1 MLIWEN
7 VKLAFQALLANKM
20 RALLTML
27 GIIIGIG
34 AVIAIMTV
42 SSSLTNSISDSFQ
55 EMGANNI
62 TVGLKQTSSTT
73 ETRSNGL
80 KFGAANRNSM
90 VEKEDLITDD
100 MLSELKTEFSDK
112 IDAIAISE
120 TVASGTVHDG
130 SNTANISI
138 SGINSEYFSSDDVT
152 LLAGRRLTSND
163 NTGKKKVIM
172 ISDKVVDQIFDGDS
186 QKALSQKIQVEIDG
200 VYYQYYVV
208 GVYKYESNNSFSS
221 SSDEDITTTAYI
233 PILTGKAQTH
243 SDEGYQQFTVVTKS
257 GIDSVSTF
265 ATQIENFFA
274 PYYSSNED
282 YKVSTTTMESMTES
296 MSDMIGTVSIAIS
309 FIAGISLL
317 VGGIGVMNI
326 MLVSITERTREI
338 GTRKALGAKNSSIRF
353 QFIIESMILCL
364 IGGILGILVGF
375 LLGAIA
381 ASILGYSAAVPV
393 AAIIVAVGFSMVI
406 GIFFGYYPANKA
418 ARMDPIEALRY
429 ECGGWLADE
438 VSNSNASRRPAAE
451 RSEGALPCWLADE
464 VEESRHTL
472 EKKKQDLA
480 CAEQPQQGTSTRQK
494 RKSKTWRVRSHSQ
507 QGTGTRQKR
516 KSKTWRVRSH
526 PQQGTSTRQKRKS
539 KT

>member
-62 TVGLKQTSSTT
+62 TVGLKQTSSKT

-80 KFGAANRNSM
+80 KFGAASRNSS

-100 MLSELKTEFSDK
+100 MLSELKTQFSDK
-112 IDAIAISE
+112 IDAVAISE
-120 TVASGTVHDG
+120 TVASGTVHEG

-138 SGINSEYFSSDDVT
+138 SGINSEYFASDDVT
-152 LLAGRRLTSND
+152 LIAGRRLTSND
-163 NTGKKKVIM
+163 NTGEKKVIM

-186 QKALSQKIQVEIDG
+186 EKALAQKIQVEIDG
-200 VYYQYYVV
+200 IYYQYYVV
-208 GVYKYESNNSFSS
+208 GVYQYESNNSFSS

-243 SDEGYQQFTVVTKS
+243 ADEGYQQFTVVTKS
-257 GIDSVSTF
+257 GIDSVSAF
-265 ATQIENFFA
+265 ATQIENFFT
-274 PYYSSNED
+274 PYYSTNED
-282 YKVSTTTMESMTES
+282 YKISTTTMESMTES

-364 IGGILGILVGF
+364 IGGTLGILAGF

-381 ASILGYSAAVPV
+381 ASIHGYSAAVPV
-393 AAIIVAVGFSMVI
+393 AAIMVAVAFSMVI

-429 ECGGWLADE
+429 E
-438 VSNSNASRRPAAE
+438 
-451 RSEGALPCWLADE
+451 
-464 VEESRHTL
+464 
-472 EKKKQDLA
+472 
-480 CAEQPQQGTSTRQK
+480 
-494 RKSKTWRVRSHSQ
+494 
-507 QGTGTRQKR
+507 
-516 KSKTWRVRSH
+516 
-526 PQQGTSTRQKRKS
+526 
-539 KT
+539 

>member
-233 PILTGKAQTH
+233 PILTGKVQTH

-364 IGGILGILVGF
+364 IGGILGIFVGF
-375 LLGAIA
+375 LLGVIA

-429 ECGGWLADE
+429 E
-438 VSNSNASRRPAAE
+438 
-451 RSEGALPCWLADE
+451 
-464 VEESRHTL
+464 
-472 EKKKQDLA
+472 
-480 CAEQPQQGTSTRQK
+480 
-494 RKSKTWRVRSHSQ
+494 
-507 QGTGTRQKR
+507 
-516 KSKTWRVRSH
+516 
-526 PQQGTSTRQKRKS
+526 
-539 KT
+539 

>member
-62 TVGLKQTSSTT
+62 TVGLKQTSNTT

-80 KFGAANRNSM
+80 KFGAANRNST

-152 LLAGRRLTSND
+152 LLAGRRLTSED

-200 VYYQYYVV
+200 IYYQYYVV

-257 GIDSVSTF
+257 GIDSVSAF

-282 YKVSTTTMESMTES
+282 YKVSTTTMES

-364 IGGILGILVGF
+364 IGGVLGILAGF

-393 AAIIVAVGFSMVI
+393 AAIIIAVGFSMII

-429 ECGGWLADE
+429 E
-438 VSNSNASRRPAAE
+438 
-451 RSEGALPCWLADE
+451 
-464 VEESRHTL
+464 
-472 EKKKQDLA
+472 
-480 CAEQPQQGTSTRQK
+480 
-494 RKSKTWRVRSHSQ
+494 
-507 QGTGTRQKR
+507 
-516 KSKTWRVRSH
+516 
-526 PQQGTSTRQKRKS
+526 
-539 KT
+539 

>member
-62 TVGLKQTSSTT
+62 TVGLEQTSSTT

-364 IGGILGILVGF
+364 IGGILGIFVGF
-375 LLGAIA
+375 LLGVIA

-418 ARMDPIEALRY
+418 ARME
-429 ECGGWLADE
+429 
-438 VSNSNASRRPAAE
+438 S
-451 RSEGALPCWLADE
+451 GAIDHVAINVKDIKENL
-464 VEESRHTL
+464 
-472 EKKKQDLA
+472 
-480 CAEQPQQGTSTRQK
+480 
-494 RKSKTWRVRSHSQ
+494 
-507 QGTGTRQKR
+507 
-516 KSKTWRVRSH
+516 
-526 PQQGTSTRQKRKS
+526 
-539 KT
+539 

>member
-152 LLAGRRLTSND
+152 LLAGRRLTSDD

-274 PYYSSNED
+274 LYYSSNED

-296 MSDMIGTVSIAIS
+296 MSDMIDTVSIAIS

-429 ECGGWLADE
+429 E
-438 VSNSNASRRPAAE
+438 
-451 RSEGALPCWLADE
+451 
-464 VEESRHTL
+464 
-472 EKKKQDLA
+472 
-480 CAEQPQQGTSTRQK
+480 
-494 RKSKTWRVRSHSQ
+494 
-507 QGTGTRQKR
+507 
-516 KSKTWRVRSH
+516 
-526 PQQGTSTRQKRKS
+526 
-539 KT
+539 

>member
-80 KFGAANRNSM
+80 KFGAANRNST

-130 SNTANISI
+130 SNTANISVR
-138 SGINSEYFSSDDVT
+138 GINSDYFSSDDVT
-152 LLAGRRLTSND
+152 LLAGRRLTSDD

-208 GVYKYESNNSFSS
+208 GVYKCESNNSFSS

-257 GIDSVSTF
+257 GIDSVSAF

-364 IGGILGILVGF
+364 IGGILGILAGF

-393 AAIIVAVGFSMVI
+393 AAIIIAVGFSMVI

-429 ECGGWLADE
+429 E
-438 VSNSNASRRPAAE
+438 
-451 RSEGALPCWLADE
+451 
-464 VEESRHTL
+464 
-472 EKKKQDLA
+472 
-480 CAEQPQQGTSTRQK
+480 
-494 RKSKTWRVRSHSQ
+494 
-507 QGTGTRQKR
+507 
-516 KSKTWRVRSH
+516 
-526 PQQGTSTRQKRKS
+526 
-539 KT
+539 

>member
-112 IDAIAISE
+112 IDAVAISE

-152 LLAGRRLTSND
+152 LLAGRRLTSDD

-364 IGGILGILVGF
+364 IGGILGIFVGF
-375 LLGAIA
+375 LLGVIA

-429 ECGGWLADE
+429 E
-438 VSNSNASRRPAAE
+438 
-451 RSEGALPCWLADE
+451 
-464 VEESRHTL
+464 
-472 EKKKQDLA
+472 
-480 CAEQPQQGTSTRQK
+480 
-494 RKSKTWRVRSHSQ
+494 
-507 QGTGTRQKR
+507 
-516 KSKTWRVRSH
+516 
-526 PQQGTSTRQKRKS
+526 
-539 KT
+539 